1 MLFSVHETCRYP
13 CIGRTLLYRLIG
25 AGELDV
31 VRIGNRTLIPR
42 ESVEALIERRR
53 ANRSR
58 A

>member
-1 MLFSVHETCRYP
+1 MHFFLRETCRHL

-53 ANRSR
+53 ATRS
-58 A
+58 AA